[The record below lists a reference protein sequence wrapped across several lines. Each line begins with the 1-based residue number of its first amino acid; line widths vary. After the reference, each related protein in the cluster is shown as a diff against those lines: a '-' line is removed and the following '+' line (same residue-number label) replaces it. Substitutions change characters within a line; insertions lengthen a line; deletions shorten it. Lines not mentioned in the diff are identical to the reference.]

1 MRFEGIVTDSRHNN
15 LESIFRGF
23 KEGKE
28 FNDRE
33 VLDAYHKFSSTI
45 QTNTISAAE
54 LEFVIVATIAANKPN
69 LSSQL
74 LTQPLLMLVWSF
86 GDEINNETVTQFI
99 DGYILSDKAEPY
111 GGIPDDTA
119 VDWLKT
125 YFKNN
130 QEDVQRKLKEVID
143 KNNEEL
149 ENI

>member
-1 MRFEGIVTDSRHNN
+1 MRFEGIVSDSRHNY

-23 KEGKE
+23 KQGKE
-28 FNDRE
+28 LSNRE
-33 VLDAYHKFSSTI
+33 VLNAYHKFSAKI
-45 QTNTISAAE
+45 NTNTISAAE

-69 LSSQL
+69 LSLQL
-74 LTQPLLMLVWSF
+74 LDKPLLMLVWSF
-86 GDEINNETVTQFI
+86 GDEINSETVTQFI

-119 VDWLKT
+119 LDWLKT
-125 YFKNN
+125 YFNNN

-149 ENI
+149 EKI